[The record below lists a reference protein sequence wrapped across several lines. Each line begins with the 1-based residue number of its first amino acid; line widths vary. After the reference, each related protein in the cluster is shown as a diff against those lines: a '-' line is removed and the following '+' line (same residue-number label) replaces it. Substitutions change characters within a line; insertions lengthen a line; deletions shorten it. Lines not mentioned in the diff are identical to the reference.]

1 MKIRPSDQNAFSLL
15 EVMIAMGIFFVAI
28 FGILDLTSQNLVAA
42 RRLQRHDPDITT
54 LAAQLSLT
62 NRLEE
67 GFDSGDFGDMYPDCL
82 WSRTITEV
90 SSNGLFRVDFTLHQA
105 DAEPEGRP
113 DREAPLDPD
122 VPADVGS
129 GDMAWGIAALER
141 PMRKAATILAQSR
154 NTSSASATGAGKDF

>member
-1 MKIRPSDQNAFSLL
+1 MKLNSNRQGAFSLL

-28 FGILDLTSQNLVAA
+28 FGILALVSQNLVAA
-42 RRLQRHDPDITT
+42 RRLQRNEPDITV

-67 GFDSGDFGDMYPDCL
+67 GFDSGDFGDMYPNCL

-105 DAEPEGRP
+105 TGNRQSALTERHLTLLLYRP
-113 DREAPLDPD
+113 
-122 VPADVGS
+122 GS
-129 GDMAWGIAALER
+129 GGGVGYRLGPR
-141 PMRKAATILAQSR
+141 TR
-154 NTSSASATGAGKDF
+154 